1 MARYRDALPQ
11 LADQMFLT
19 DSGLET
25 DLIFHRG
32 MDLSC
37 FAAFPLLED
46 PLGREVLGRYYRDHA
61 AVAVAHRT
69 GFVFEAPTWRA
80 NADWGSELGYG
91 TDTLRAMNQLAVE
104 LMVELRSE
112 AASNGAPVVISGCLG
127 PRADGYHP
135 RTHMSAPVSRAYHR
149 SQIDAFSETD
159 ADMVSA
165 LTLTYPAEA
174 IGIVQAAGD
183 AGMPVAVSFTVETDG
198 RLPDRT
204 PLADAVRVTDDAT
217 GAAAAYF
224 MVNCAHPAHIE
235 PALDFGADWMQRV
248 RGIRANASR
257 RSHAELDNSAD
268 LDDGDPDELASD
280 YQRLRNLAPSLTVLG
295 GCCGTDLR
303 HVQAI
308 AAACAPI

>member
-11 LADQMFLT
+11 LADRLFLT

-32 MDLSC
+32 QELSC

-46 PLGREVLGRYYRDHA
+46 PLGREVLGEYFRDHL
-61 AVAVAHRT
+61 AVALAHGT
-69 GFVFEAPTWRA
+69 GFVLEAPTWRA
-80 NADWGSELGYG
+80 NTDWGSELGYG
-91 TDTLRAMNQLAVE
+91 AEALRAVNKQAVE
-104 LMVELRSE
+104 LMAELRSAA
-112 AASNGAPVVISGCLG
+112 AASAVPVVISGCLG
-127 PRADGYHP
+127 PRADGYEP
-135 RTHMSAPVSRAYHR
+135 RTHMSAPESRLYHQ
-149 SQIDAFSETD
+149 SQIEAFSETA

-174 IGIVQAAGD
+174 IGLVQAAGD
-183 AGMPVAVSFTVETDG
+183 AGLPVAVSFTVDTDG

-204 PLADAVRVTDDAT
+204 TLADAVRATDDAT
-217 GAAAAYF
+217 GAGAAYF

-268 LDDGDPDELASD
+268 LDDGDPDELAGE
-280 YQRLRNLAPSLTVLG
+280 YLRLRKLAPSLTVLG
-295 GCCGTDLR
+295 GCCGTDVR